1 MKKPSLWHITALAA
15 ALTIALPMTAQAARL
30 WIVPSATVVPNIDAY
45 VTIDASASDDL
56 FNIGRALPLENIVIA
71 GPGGTTI
78 TPENPL
84 TGKQRSSFEL
94 KLAEA
99 GTYKIALLSD
109 SLNASYKVN
118 GEMKRWRG
126 SSAETFAKEVPADA
140 QDVNVSRMQG
150 RLETFVTVGKSTLP
164 SWKSSRNGLELLP
177 LTPPTDLFTG
187 DTSSFR
193 LLLDGKPAAD
203 LPVTIVL
210 GNNRYRDALGELT
223 LKTDKN
229 GKFSVKW
236 PSAGMYWLN
245 ASVGGAPGAVGTL
258 TQPIRRV
265 SYSATLEVLQ
275 P

>member
-30 WIVPSATVVPNIDAY
+30 WIVPSATVVPNVDAY

-78 TPENPL
+78 SPENPL

-94 KLAEA
+94 KLAET
-99 GTYKIALLSD
+99 GTYKIALISD

-126 SSAETFAKEVPADA
+126 TADTFAKEVPADA
-140 QDVNVSRMQG
+140 QDLNVSRMQG
-150 RLETFVTVGKSTLP
+150 RLETFVTVGKSTLQT
-164 SWKSSRNGLELLP
+164 WKSSGAGLELIP
-177 LTPPTDLFTG
+177 LTSPTDLFTG
-187 DTSSFR
+187 DTSNFR
-193 LLLDGKPAAD
+193 FILDGKPAAD
-203 LPVTIVL
+203 LPVTVVL

-223 LKTDKN
+223 LKTDKD

-245 ASVGGAPGAVGTL
+245 ASIGGAQGAVGTL